1 MVVCFALR
9 AQLPKGI
16 NEKPRATVGCSRQLI
31 FMYLLFSSKKLVY
44 GAADGVGNDG
54 QNSDIGIT
62 ILAFPFGNTLRA
74 YPNDVAKLL
83 LRYVLLAAK
92 GFELWGNNDFFHI

>member
-1 MVVCFALR
+1 MICPFHCF
-9 AQLPKGI
+9 
-16 NEKPRATVGCSRQLI
+16 S
-31 FMYLLFSSKKLVY
+31 SSKKLVY

-54 QNSDIGIT
+54 QNGDIGIT
-62 ILAFPFGNTLRA
+62 VLALPFGNALRA

-92 GFELWGNNDFFHI
+92 GFELLGNNDFFHI